1 LVLFFK
7 KERLTYENKKPEET
21 KMKITRRAT
30 MAALPLFAIMTSRAK
45 AAQFTYKLATG
56 QAPAHPVN
64 VQAKAAA
71 ARILEATGGRLQIDV
86 FPAAQLGTDQQL
98 LSQVRLGGVQFINL
112 ASAVLATYVPDAGIV
127 NVGFAFNDYDQV
139 WKAMDGDLGA
149 FISAQISAKGLLT
162 VGKAWNNGFRQITS
176 SEKPIK
182 TPADLAGFKI
192 RVPSAPLLTSL
203 FKGLGAYPTPIDFS
217 EVYTAL
223 QTHLVQGEENPLPII
238 NSAKLYEVQKYCSL
252 TSHVWDTYWIL
263 GNPSAFRA
271 LPDDVQG
278 IVVKEFN
285 TAAIAERA
293 ATQALGDTLRAS
305 MGAQGMT
312 FIDVDKSA
320 FRAALSQAGFYS
332 DWKQKFG
339 TQPWSLL
346 EQSVGTLA

>member
-1 LVLFFK
+1 
-7 KERLTYENKKPEET
+7 
-21 KMKITRRAT
+21 
-30 MAALPLFAIMTSRAK
+30 
-45 AAQFTYKLATG
+45 
-56 QAPAHPVN
+56 
-64 VQAKAAA
+64 
-71 ARILEATGGRLQIDV
+71 
-86 FPAAQLGTDQQL
+86 

-139 WKAMDGDLGA
+139 WKAMDGALGA

-162 VGKAWNNGFRQITS
+162 MGKAWNNGFRQITS

-263 GNPSAFRA
+263 GNPAAFRA

-278 IVVKEFN
+278 VVVKEFDV
-285 TAAIAERA
+285 AAVAERA
-293 ATQALGDTLRAS
+293 ATQALGTSLRAS

-320 FRAALSQAGFYS
+320 FRATLSAAGFYS
-332 DWKQKFG
+332 EWKQKFG